1 MLFFRRRRRRM
12 NLSRIINMFY
22 TKNLRENEDIVLI
35 IKKHSLAY
43 IINYVVCFIL
53 FFIPFF
59 FLPLLF
65 DKGILGKIIFFILVI
80 IASFY
85 FLRLLAFIYFNC
97 LVVTSRRVIN
107 FGYQKLFT
115 KKVIELDLED
125 INDVSHILKGILAN
139 LFDVG
144 SLEIV
149 WKISDQEKL
158 LTTKFV
164 KNPAK
169 IQRIILDLIK
179 LNIKD
184 NLKNDN
190 TREIRK
196 QSNQEILAKIKNEV
210 GYNNLLKLVKS
221 LEDKEEDEDESDGVD
236 E

>member
-1 MLFFRRRRRRM
+1 MTTFF
-12 NLSRIINMFY
+12 MFY

-43 IINYVVCFIL
+43 IINYIVCFIL
-53 FFIPFF
+53 YFIPFF

-65 DKGILGKIIFFILVI
+65 DKGVLGRIIFFILVI
-80 IASFY
+80 MASFY
-85 FLRLLAFIYFNC
+85 FLRLLAFMYFNC

-115 KKVIELDLED
+115 KKVIELDLDNITD
-125 INDVSHILKGILAN
+125 ISHTLKGILAN
-139 LFDVG
+139 IFDVG

>member
-1 MLFFRRRRRRM
+1 
-12 NLSRIINMFY
+12 MFY

-43 IINYVVCFIL
+43 IINYIVCFIL
-53 FFIPFF
+53 YFIPFF

-65 DKGILGKIIFFILVI
+65 DKGVLGRIIFFILVI
-80 IASFY
+80 MASFY
-85 FLRLLAFIYFNC
+85 FLRLLAFMYFNC

-115 KKVIELDLED
+115 KKVIELDLDNITD
-125 INDVSHILKGILAN
+125 ISHTLKGILAN
-139 LFDVG
+139 IFDVG

>member
-1 MLFFRRRRRRM
+1 MTTFF
-12 NLSRIINMFY
+12 MFY

-43 IINYVVCFIL
+43 IINYIVCFIL
-53 FFIPFF
+53 YFIPFF

-65 DKGILGKIIFFILVI
+65 DKGVLGRIIFFILVI
-80 IASFY
+80 MASFY
-85 FLRLLAFIYFNC
+85 FLRLLAFMYFNC

-115 KKVIELDLED
+115 KKVIELDLDNITD
-125 INDVSHILKGILAN
+125 ISHTLKGILAN
-139 LFDVG
+139 IFDVG

-190 TREIRK
+190 AREIRK
-196 QSNQEILAKIKNEV
+196 QSNQEILVKIKNEV

-221 LEDKEEDEDESDGVD
+221 LEDKEEDEDENDGVD